1 MTRASWHLR
10 ANALVGAWLVAAV
23 AATLVHRNVPAAPW
37 LMVHLLLLG
46 AVSTAILVWSQHFAD
61 TLLRR
66 PAPGGRR
73 GHTAR
78 LAAHTLGAVL
88 VVAGLLASVWAL
100 VVAGG
105 VLVAA
110 GAVAH
115 VVVLARQ
122 GRGALPSRFGPM
134 VRYYVAASALL
145 PVGVTLGVLMARGDL
160 SDEAHG
166 RAYVAHV
173 ALNLLGWVG
182 LTVLGTL
189 VVLWPTVLHARIDER
204 AEKAAPRALPVVL
217 AGLAVVGAGSAT
229 GWRPLV
235 GVGCLVVVAGCAVIA
250 RSMADQARTAVP
262 RTYAAWTV
270 GAAVLWLVGCTLAYG
285 VVVATAPSWA
295 AAVDDVKV
303 LVAPFAVGFA
313 AQVLVGSLSYL
324 LSVVLGGGPST
335 ARATAAELD
344 RGALVRLVLVNGGL
358 LVYVAPVPAAVRVVC
373 SFVVLGAL
381 ATFLVLAVR
390 AALVARRAAP
400 PSPVSRPGAGAT
412 SAATEPRPTD
422 GPSPRAAA
430 SGSARG
436 ATRTTVGSQHHR
448 SGAAAVGVGVLAL
461 VVAVGVAVD
470 PPAAGIGLVSA
481 AGADGVAPTGRTT
494 TVQVEA
500 RDMRFSPDRIE
511 VPAGDRLVIELVNA
525 DDDVHDLTLAT
536 GATTGRVTPGQSATL
551 DVGVVGRSV
560 DAWCAVAGHRYMG
573 MTLDVVAVG
582 GPVTADGADGAHGEG
597 SGVDPTGTA
606 HAEHPGHGAPDGTA
620 TGPSAADDLDLMA
633 APDDGFVARDA
644 AAPPSEAAGRTHRRT
659 LTVREVEREV
669 APGVTQTLWTFDGA
683 APGPVLRGQVGD
695 RFEITLVN
703 DGSIGHSIDFHAGEL
718 VPDDT
723 MRTIA
728 PGTSLTFSFTATR
741 SGIWMYHCS
750 TMPMSLHIANGMFGA
765 VVIDPPG
772 LPPVDH
778 EYVVVQSELYL
789 GPQGG
794 VADPAR
800 IATRVP
806 DLVVL
811 NGYAHQYRD
820 RPLEVT
826 AGERLRFWVLDAG
839 PNLSSAFHVVGAQ
852 LDTLYREGDWVLRD
866 GGSTGTGGAQV
877 LSLAPAEGGF
887 VELTI
892 PQPGTYPFVSHAM
905 SDAES
910 GASGRLV
917 VTAP

>member
-1 MTRASWHLR
+1 MNRASWHLR

-23 AATLVHRNVPAAPW
+23 AATVVHRSVPAAPW

-78 LAAHTLGAVL
+78 LAAHTLGSVL
-88 VVAGLLASVWAL
+88 VVAGLLGSVWPL

-105 VLVAA
+105 ALVAG

-160 SDEAHG
+160 SGEAHG

-217 AGLAVVGAGSAT
+217 AGLVVVGAGSAT

-235 GVGCLVVVAGCAVIA
+235 GVGCLVVVAGCGVIA
-250 RSMADQARTAVP
+250 RSMVDQIRTAAP

-270 GAAVLWLVGCTLAYG
+270 GAAVLWLVGCTVAYG
-285 VVVATAPSWA
+285 VIVATAPSWA
-295 AAVDDVKV
+295 AAVDGVKV

-358 LVYVAPVPAAVRVVC
+358 LLYVVPAPAAVRVVC

-381 ATFLVLAVR
+381 VTFLVLAVR
-390 AALVARRAAP
+390 AALVARRPAP
-400 PSPVSRPGAGAT
+400 SGPVARPAGVPTVGA
-412 SAATEPRPTD
+412 EPR
-422 GPSPRAAA
+422 R
-430 SGSARG
+430 
-436 ATRTTVGSQHHR
+436 HR
-448 SGAAAVGVGVLAL
+448 SGAAAVGVGALAL
-461 VVAVGVAVD
+461 VVAVGVALD

-481 AGADGVAPTGRTT
+481 AGAEGVVATGRTT

-511 VPAGDRLVIELVNA
+511 VPAGDRLVVELVNA

-536 GATTGRVTPGQSATL
+536 GATTGRIAPGDSATL

-573 MTLDVVAVG
+573 MTLDIVAVG
-582 GPVTADGADGAHGEG
+582 GTVPAEEADAAERPDDGTDG
-597 SGVDPTGTA
+597 DPTVSAHTDHTSHGT
-606 HAEHPGHGAPDGTA
+606 PGAAA
-620 TGPSAADDLDLMA
+620 TGPSAAEDLDLMA
-633 APDDGFVARDA
+633 TPADDVVARDA
-644 AAPPSEAAGRTHRRT
+644 TAPPSEPAGRTHRRT
-659 LTVREVEREV
+659 ITVREVEREV
-669 APGVTQTLWTFDGA
+669 APGVTQTLWTFDGT

-723 MRTIA
+723 MRTIP
-728 PGTSLTFSFTATR
+728 PGESLTFSFTATR

-772 LPPVDH
+772 LPPVDR

-800 IATRVP
+800 LATRIP

-820 RPLEVT
+820 RPLRVT
-826 AGERLRFWVLDAG
+826 AGDRVRFWVLDAG

-852 LDTLYREGDWVLRD
+852 FDTLYREGDWVLRD

-892 PQPGTYPFVSHAM
+892 PQAGTYPFVSHAM
-905 SDAES
+905 SDAEA

>member
-10 ANALVGAWLVAAV
+10 ANALVGVWLVAAAV
-23 AATLVHRNVPAAPW
+23 ATLVHRSVPAAPW

-78 LAAHTLGAVL
+78 LAAHTLGSVL
-88 VVAGLLASVWAL
+88 VVAGLLAAVWPL

-105 VLVAA
+105 ALVAG

-115 VVVLARQ
+115 VVVLAGQ

-204 AEKAAPRALPVVL
+204 AEKAAPRGLPVVL

-235 GVGCLVVVAGCAVIA
+235 GAGCLVVVAGCTVIA
-250 RSMADQARTAVP
+250 RSMVDQARTAAP

-285 VVVATAPSWA
+285 LIVATASSWA

-381 ATFLVLAVR
+381 VAFLVLAVR

-400 PSPVSRPGAGAT
+400 PAPVPRSAVGAPT
-412 SAATEPRPTD
+412 VAAEPHR
-422 GPSPRAAA
+422 
-430 SGSARG
+430 
-436 ATRTTVGSQHHR
+436 HR

-461 VVAVGVAVD
+461 VVAVGVALD

-481 AGADGVAPTGRTT
+481 AGAGADGVTPTGRTT

-500 RDMRFSPDRIE
+500 RDMRFSPNRIE
-511 VPAGDRLVIELVNA
+511 VPAGDRLVVELVNA

-536 GATTGRVTPGQSATL
+536 GATTGRVAPGASATL
-551 DVGVVGRSV
+551 VVGVVGRSV

-573 MTLDVVAVG
+573 MTLDIVAVG
-582 GPVTADGADGAHGEG
+582 TTVTADGADGDA
-597 SGVDPTGTA
+597 SGGDPTGTA
-606 HAEHPGHGAPDGTA
+606 PAGHTGHGSPGGTA
-620 TGPSAADDLDLMA
+620 AGPSAADDLDLMA
-633 APDDGFVARDA
+633 APADGFVARDA

-659 LTVREVEREV
+659 ITVREVEREV
-669 APGVTQTLWTFDGA
+669 APGVTQTLWTFDGT

-820 RPLEVT
+820 RPLEVM

>member
-10 ANALVGAWLVAAV
+10 ANALVGAWLVTAV
-23 AATLVHRNVPAAPW
+23 VATLVHRNVPAAPW

-160 SDEAHG
+160 ADEAHG

-217 AGLAVVGAGSAT
+217 AGIAVLGAGSAT
-229 GWRPLV
+229 GRRPLV
-235 GVGCLVVVAGCAVIA
+235 GVGCLVVVAGVAVIA
-250 RSMADQARTAVP
+250 RSMVDQARTAAP

-285 VVVATAPSWA
+285 AIVATAPSWA

-381 ATFLVLAVR
+381 VTFLVLAVR
-390 AALVARRAAP
+390 AALVTRRATPPAP
-400 PSPVSRPGAGAT
+400 VPRSAVGAAPVV
-412 SAATEPRPTD
+412 EPR
-422 GPSPRAAA
+422 R
-430 SGSARG
+430 
-436 ATRTTVGSQHHR
+436 HR

-461 VVAVGVAVD
+461 VVAVGVALD

-511 VPAGDRLVIELVNA
+511 VPAGDRLVIELVNT

-536 GATTGRVTPGQSATL
+536 GATTGRIGPGEQATL

-573 MTLDVVAVG
+573 MTLDIVAVG
-582 GPVTADGADGAHGEG
+582 GTVTADGTTGGDEAGGAHAGHAG
-597 SGVDPTGTA
+597 HVPTDA
-606 HAEHPGHGAPDGTA
+606 A
-620 TGPSAADDLDLMA
+620 TGPSAAEDLDLMA
-633 APDDGFVARDA
+633 APADGFVARDA
-644 AAPPSEAAGRTHRRT
+644 AAPPSEPAGRTHRRT
-659 LTVREVEREV
+659 ITVREVEREV
-669 APGVTQTLWTFDGA
+669 APGVTQTLWTFDGT

-723 MRTIA
+723 MRTIP
-728 PGTSLTFSFTATR
+728 PGESLTFSFTATR

-826 AGERLRFWVLDAG
+826 EGERLRFWVLDAG

-852 LDTLYREGDWVLRD
+852 FDTVYREGDWVLRD

-905 SDAES
+905 SDAEA

>member
-10 ANALVGAWLVAAV
+10 ANALVGVWLVAAAV
-23 AATLVHRNVPAAPW
+23 ATLVHRSVPAAPW

-78 LAAHTLGAVL
+78 LAAHTLGSVL
-88 VVAGLLASVWAL
+88 VVAGLLAAVWPL

-105 VLVAA
+105 ALVAG

-115 VVVLARQ
+115 VVVLAGQ

-217 AGLAVVGAGSAT
+217 VGLVVVGSGAAT

-235 GVGCLVVVAGCAVIA
+235 GIGCLVVVGGCAVIA
-250 RSMADQARTAVP
+250 RSMVDQARTAAP

-285 VVVATAPSWA
+285 VIVATAPSWA

-358 LVYVAPVPAAVRVVC
+358 LAYVAPVPAAVRVVC
-373 SFVVLGAL
+373 SAVVLGAL
-381 ATFLVLAVR
+381 VTFLVLAVR

-400 PSPVSRPGAGAT
+400 PAPVPRSAVGTSPAV
-412 SAATEPRPTD
+412 EPQR
-422 GPSPRAAA
+422 
-430 SGSARG
+430 
-436 ATRTTVGSQHHR
+436 HR

-511 VPAGDRLVIELVNA
+511 VPAGDRLVIELVNT

-536 GATTGRVTPGQSATL
+536 GATTGRIGPGDSTTL

-573 MTLDVVAVG
+573 MTLDIVAVG
-582 GPVTADGADGAHGEG
+582 STSTADGA
-597 SGVDPTGTA
+597 TGTGTGSVDDVA
-606 HAEHPGHGAPDGTA
+606 DAVHAGHAGHGPAGAAVDGPA
-620 TGPSAADDLDLMA
+620 TGRSAAGDLDLMA
-633 APDDGFVARDA
+633 APADGFVARDA
-644 AAPPSEAAGRTHRRT
+644 TAPPSEPAGRTHRRT
-659 LTVREVEREV
+659 ITVEEVEREV
-669 APGVTQTLWTFDGA
+669 APGVTQTLWTFDGT

-800 IATRVP
+800 LATRVP

-852 LDTLYREGDWVLRD
+852 FDTLYREGDWVLRD